1 MNFANMGLKGV
12 LRKYFSFTR
21 REQRG
26 ILVLLAFICLVWLF
40 TWIFQRP
47 TQTESVEYLP
57 DSLLT
62 WVQHPEKRSKTQ
74 PLRAVGN
81 LPVAREKATLFIF
94 DPNLATEED
103 LNKLGL
109 PAHTIRSIMAF
120 RKAGGKFRKPEDLAR
135 IYTLSQKDF
144 ARLRPYIQI
153 ENAKLVTS
161 DSLFS
166 SGRAFRKA
174 SPRQIPVLELNS
186 ADTNLLMEL
195 PGIGP
200 AFARRIWKYG
210 QRLGGYHHI
219 DQLLEV
225 YGMDASRLEQ
235 IRPYILIDT
244 LKIFKI
250 DLNQASFKEML
261 RHPYLEY
268 YMVKAIAEYRQKHHG
283 IRNITDLRS
292 LPLMYDD
299 LYKKLRPYLNVNPE
313 YIPHP

>member
-1 MNFANMGLKGV
+1 MNFAIMGLKGF
-12 LRKYFSFTR
+12 LRKYFSFSR

-26 ILVLLAFICLVWLF
+26 ILVLMAFILLAWVL
-40 TWIFQRP
+40 TWIFQRH
-47 TQTESVEYLP
+47 TQTQTVEYLP

-62 WVQHPEKRSKTQ
+62 WVQHPARSSETQ
-74 PLRAVGN
+74 PPRTAGN
-81 LPVAREKATLFIF
+81 LADARENASLFNF
-94 DPNLATEED
+94 DPNLVGEED
-103 LNKLGL
+103 LKKLGL
-109 PAHTIRSIMAF
+109 PAHTVRSIMAY
-120 RKAGGKFRKPEDLAR
+120 RKAGGKFYKPEDLAR
-135 IYTLSQKDF
+135 IYTLSQEDF

-153 ENAKLVTS
+153 ENTKPLTG
-161 DSLFS
+161 DSLS
-166 SGRAFRKA
+166 YSGRTFGKA
-174 SPRQIPVLELNS
+174 APRQIPVVELNS

-200 AFARRIWKYG
+200 AFARRIWKYR

-225 YGMDASRLEQ
+225 YGMEASRLDQ

-244 LKIFKI
+244 LKISKI

-283 IRNITDLRS
+283 IRDVTELKS